1 MSQQDDSM
9 SNTSSN
15 PYLMQV
21 LEAGLSDPMRRVW
34 LKRGA
39 GVAALPLMGGAA
51 ALLAAC
57 GSTDPAPSNPTR
69 PSALGFGAVAKS
81 VTDTLVV
88 ASGYTANVLF
98 RLGDP
103 MSATTSAYSNNG
115 TDAAASF
122 ATRAGDHH
130 DGMQYFGLGEVTG
143 CITVLPAASVF
154 KSACT
159 SITSFTKPSFISHKI
174 NITCSSAF
182 VNSLIVLFSFC

>member
-1 MSQQDDSM
+1 
-9 SNTSSN
+9 
-15 PYLMQV
+15 MQV

-69 PSALGFGAVAKS
+69 PSALGFGAVAES

-103 MSATTSAYSNNG
+103 ISPWLICRWLKSTTSS
-115 TDAAASF
+115 TTSF
-122 ATRAGDHH
+122 AAPDVIAPKPRSPEACPPYLNRAMPTARKLRA
-130 DGMQYFGLGEVTG
+130 DGVVQTF
-143 CITVLPAASVF
+143 SVGR
-154 KSACT
+154 S
-159 SITSFTKPSFISHKI
+159 
-174 NITCSSAF
+174 
-182 VNSLIVLFSFC
+182 